1 MVEYGGKKG
10 GKSVGKLG
18 IYYLI
23 INLLAFFLYA
33 LDKSLA
39 KKHRRRVSEGLL
51 LATAVLGGALGA
63 FLAMQLLRHKTNK
76 SAFKVIVPLSL
87 ALHGVFLWFRLGGRI
102 L

>member
-1 MVEYGGKKG
+1 MEKLLLYYG
-10 GKSVGKLG
+10 
-18 IYYLI
+18 I

-33 LDKSLA
+33 LDKGLA
-39 KKHRRRVSEGLL
+39 KKRRHRLSEGLL
-51 LATAVLGGALGA
+51 LAVTVLGGALGA

-76 SAFKVIVPLSL
+76 SAFKVVVPLSL